1 MKKLALISILL
12 LAINCNGQD
21 LHFSQ
26 IYNSPLTLN
35 PALTGLFI
43 GDQRA
48 CINFK
53 DQWRSIGKTYR
64 TYAVSYDQGIF
75 KKSKKN
81 VYLGIGGH
89 IFADKAG
96 DLGLGNTRAQLN
108 LSGIVKINRSQMLSG
123 GMYLGY
129 SQNSIDFSQG
139 QWDSQYSG
147 GSYDPSLSS
156 NELTL
161 NSDAWGYGDI
171 GAGIAWYYETSE
183 STLSSYDAFRFNV
196 GLSVN
201 HLNRPKLKY
210 AANNYYSDERQYVK
224 FIVHAN
230 SFIGVPNTDM
240 AFNPS
245 ITISSQGPSTE
256 IIVGS
261 LYRVR
266 FREASKYTG
275 YFKEGAWS
283 IGVHY
288 RVKDAIIPSVLFEA
302 DNFAVAFSYDATL
315 SKLATSN
322 ARKGGFEISVRFV
335 NPNPFLYK
343 RSKAVPSL

>member
-1 MKKLALISILL
+1 MKKLMLMPMLFF
-12 LAINCNGQD
+12 AIHCIGQD

-43 GDQRA
+43 GDLRA

-53 DQWRSIGKTYR
+53 DQWRSVGKTYR
-64 TYAVSYDQGIF
+64 TYAVSYDQGLF
-75 KKSKKN
+75 KKGRN
-81 VYLGIGGH
+81 NAYLGIGGYL
-89 IFADKAG
+89 FADKAG
-96 DLGLGNTRAQLN
+96 DLGMGNTRAQIN
-108 LSGIVKINRSQMLSG
+108 ISGILKINRSQMLSG

-129 SQNSIDFSQG
+129 SQNSIDFNQG
-139 QWDSQYSG
+139 QWDSQYAG

-156 NELTL
+156 NETTL
-161 NSDAWGYGDI
+161 SHYAWGYGDV
-171 GAGIAWYYETSE
+171 GAGVAWYFETSE

-210 AANNYYSDERQYVK
+210 TSSDYYDGERQYMK
-224 FIVHAN
+224 LIFHAN
-230 SFIGVPNTDM
+230 CFIGVPNTDM

-245 ITISSQGPSTE
+245 LTVSKQGPSSE
-256 IIVGS
+256 ILVGT

-283 IGVHY
+283 IGAHY
-288 RVKDAIIPSVLFEA
+288 RVKDAIIPSILFEA
-302 DNFAVAFSYDATL
+302 DNFAVAFSYDVTL
-315 SKLATSN
+315 SNLQTANT
-322 ARKGGFEISVRFV
+322 AHGGFEISVRFV

-343 RSKAVPSL
+343 RSASMPSL